1 MFVPFGTGPDGV
13 TDPCNGA
20 VKGGHIIGSHVA
32 PAEYVPSSRH
42 TGLGSPVDDVCVC
55 VCAVFVSRSVK
66 IIWFARGP
74 RRTCSVVH
82 VASSRNTRL

>member
-1 MFVPFGTGPDGV
+1 MSVPFGTGPDGV

-55 VCAVFVSRSVK
+55 VCMCVCVCVCMCVCVCVCMRICISQCEDNLVRAL
-66 IIWFARGP
+66 P
-74 RRTCSVVH
+74 T
-82 VASSRNTRL
+82 